1 MGGISV
7 ELVFPA
13 EGRVPS
19 DDFVILGQAEGECIF
34 VGVAHLVE
42 FFDAEV
48 VVAGSEDELE
58 ADFVIEECGDC
69 L

>member
-1 MGGISV
+1 M
-7 ELVFPA
+7 ELVFPG
-13 EGRVPS
+13 EGRVAT
-19 DDFVILGQAEGECIF
+19 DDFVILGQAESECIF

-42 FFDAEV
+42 LFDAEV

-58 ADFVIEECGDC
+58 ADFVIEKCGDC